1 MSDSRQA
8 GAPPNPSDQLI
19 QVRVPLDEAGDAFAT
34 KDASGRVPI
43 VVLTTR
49 QNRIRNDFVVLG
61 LLVLFGGLLA
71 GVLFDMT
78 LIGSLAIPLAALLVG
93 VGVWRSFY
101 VIIPEG
107 SNALLSRGGKYAKT
121 LASGYYVL
129 PPWIVVSHLVTRRE
143 VPYDVPVLE
152 APTADNIRAA
162 VDTLVTFVIA
172 DPYQFVYNIAADDF
186 DLVLQSVCQ
195 EALRTLIRN
204 TSSDAINDLL
214 GQDSRELQKA
224 IQVGVEGYGVRIAR
238 MTITSTRPP
247 EDFIRAEELRQLA
260 VIRQAEQV
268 AQQALAQQ
276 RQAGAEALEL
286 QRVLAEVERD
296 RQALQAQLAKA
307 ELAVRLAELAA
318 EASER
323 RMARQEELL
332 ARYPRAAEWEWAD
345 TQLGVARAL
354 AGNGRFVLQ
363 LGDPGDLAR
372 LLSLHELVQAGAL
385 QDGSTT
391 PEAQG
396 PPLTVEQQAE
406 GEPEPTPQN
415 GQQDGAPH
423 GHTRRKSAAQ

>member
-1 MSDSRQA
+1 MSDSQQIGA
-8 GAPPNPSDQLI
+8 APPNPADQLV

-34 KDASGRVPI
+34 KDASGRIPI

-49 QNRIRNDFVVLG
+49 QNRIRNDFVVMG

-71 GVLFDMT
+71 AALLDMT
-78 LIGSLAIPLAALLVG
+78 VLGSLAIPLAALLVG

-107 SNALLSRGGKYAKT
+107 TNALLSRGGKYSKT
-121 LASGYYVL
+121 LTSGYYVL

-204 TSSDAINDLL
+204 TPSGAINDLL

-224 IQVGVEGYGVRIAR
+224 IQVGVEGYGVTIAR

-247 EDFIRAEELRQLA
+247 EEFSRAEELRQLA

-268 AQQALAQQ
+268 AQQALARQ
-276 RQAGAEALEL
+276 RQADAEALEL
-286 QRVLAEVERD
+286 QRVLAEVERE
-296 RQALQAQLAKA
+296 RQALQAQLLRA

-345 TQLGVARAL
+345 TQLSVARAL
-354 AGNGRFVLQ
+354 AGNGRLVLQ
-363 LGDPGDLAR
+363 LGEPGDLAR
-372 LLSLHELVQAGAL
+372 LLSLHELVKAG
-385 QDGSTT
+385 GGT
-391 PEAQG
+391 PHEG
-396 PPLTVEQQAE
+396 PAVVAE
-406 GEPEPTPQN
+406 EPRAVGEPEPAPQN
-415 GQQDGAPH
+415 GQQDGAPP
-423 GHTRRKSAAQ
+423 GRGRRKSAAQ